1 MNEENNNK
9 TIEQEESSI
18 DFRKLFKDALKH
30 KWLYVIVMVVTF
42 AVAAIFSLAVPNYY
56 NCTVLLSPEM
66 SSSKSAG
73 GLAAMASSFGINLPT
88 SGGVG
93 SEALFPTIYP
103 ELVNSVD
110 FKVSLF
116 PIPVTIEGDKK
127 KGEASR
133 TMSYY
138 QYMKDE
144 QKGPWWGKILAAP
157 FKLLSKLRSKDEDS
171 ESDPNKL
178 DPFRLTYDQAEV
190 VKAINEKVT
199 CDVDKK
205 TMLITISVTDQDPVI
220 CATLADSVKCRLQE
234 FITDYRTS
242 KARVD
247 LDYNRKICA
256 EAKERYEKARAA
268 YSSYSDA
275 NQNVILQSVR
285 QRQVALENE
294 MQLQYNAYMQ
304 AASQMLSAEAKVQ
317 EETPAF
323 TTLQSARVPV
333 KKAGPSR
340 SKICLAF
347 VFLAFLGVTAWVF
360 YKEGDWKMFFGK

>member
-1 MNEENNNK
+1 MEEENKN
-9 TIEQEESSI
+9 TVEPEESSI
-18 DFRKLFKDALKH
+18 DFRKLFQDILKH
-30 KWLYVIVMVVTF
+30 KWLYVIVMVLTF
-42 AVAAIFSLAVPNYY
+42 VVAALLSLSVPNYY

-66 SSSKSAG
+66 TSSKSTSS
-73 GLAAMASSFGINLPT
+73 LAAMASSFGINLPT

-93 SEALFPTIYP
+93 SEALFPTLYP
-103 ELVNSVD
+103 ELVNSSD

-116 PIPVTIEGDKK
+116 PVPVTIEGKK

-138 QYMKDE
+138 DYLKDE
-144 QKGPWWGKILAAP
+144 QKAPWWSKALAAP
-157 FKLLSKLRSKDEDS
+157 SKLIGKLRSKGEETEGDGT
-171 ESDPNKL
+171 L
-178 DPFRLTYDQAEV
+178 DPFRLTKEQAEI

-205 TMLITISVTDQDPVI
+205 TMVISINVTDQDPVI
-220 CATLADSVKCRLQE
+220 CATMADSVKCRLQE
-234 FITDYRTS
+234 FITDYRTT
-242 KARVD
+242 KARID
-247 LDYNRKICA
+247 LEYNKKICA
-256 EAKERYEKARAA
+256 EAKERYDKARQA
-268 YSSYSDA
+268 YAGYADA

-285 QRQVALENE
+285 QRQAALENE

-304 AASQMLSAEAKVQ
+304 AAGQMLQAEAKVQ

-323 TTLQSARVPV
+323 TTLQSATVPV

-347 VFLAFLGVTAWVF
+347 VFLAFLAVTAWVF
-360 YKEGDWKMFFGK
+360 YKEDDYKMLFHS

>member
-1 MNEENNNK
+1 MNEENKN
-9 TIEQEESSI
+9 TVEQEESSI
-18 DFRKLFKDALKH
+18 DFRKLFKDVLKH
-30 KWLYVIVMVVTF
+30 KWRYVIVMVITF
-42 AVAAIFSLAVPNYY
+42 FVAAFFSLCMPNYY
-56 NCTVLLSPEM
+56 QCTVLLSPEM
-66 SSSKSAG
+66 SGSKSSS

-110 FKVSLF
+110 FKISLF
-116 PIPVTIEGDKK
+116 PVPVTMEGKK
-127 KGEASR
+127 KGESSR

-138 QYMKDE
+138 EYMKDE
-144 QKGPWWGKILAAP
+144 QKEPWWGKVLGAP
-157 FKLLSKLRSKDEDS
+157 GKLLDKLRSKGEDS
-171 ESDPNKL
+171 ASDPNKL
-178 DPFRLTYDQAEV
+178 DSFRLTKDQAEV
-190 VKAINEKVT
+190 VKTIDEKVT

-220 CATLADSVKCRLQE
+220 CATMADSVKCRLQE

-247 LDYNRKICA
+247 LEYNRKICA

>member
-9 TIEQEESSI
+9 TVEQEESSI
-18 DFRKLFKDALKH
+18 DFRKLFKDLLKH
-30 KWLYVIVMVVTF
+30 KWLYIIVMVVTF
-42 AVAAIFSLAVPNYY
+42 VVAAILSLSVPNYY

-66 SSSKSAG
+66 SSSKSTNS
-73 GLAAMASSFGINLPT
+73 LAAMASSFGLKLPA

-93 SEALFPTIYP
+93 TEALFPTIYP

-110 FKVSLF
+110 FKISLF
-116 PIPVTIEGDKK
+116 PVPVTIEGKK
-127 KGEASR
+127 KGEPSR

-144 QKGPWWGKILAAP
+144 QKGPWWGEILAAP
-157 FKLLSKLRSKDEDS
+157 RKLLSKMRSKGEESD
-171 ESDPNKL
+171 SDPNKL
-178 DPFRLTYDQAEV
+178 DPFRLTKDQAKV
-190 VKAINEKVT
+190 VKDINEKVT

-234 FITDYRTS
+234 FITEYRTS

-247 LDYNRKICA
+247 LEYNRKICA

-268 YSSYSDA
+268 YAGYSDA

-294 MQLQYNAYMQ
+294 MQLQYNNYMQ
-304 AASQMLSAEAKVQ
+304 VASQMLSAEAKVQ

-340 SKICLAF
+340 SKICIMC
-347 VFLAFLGVTAWVF
+347 VFLAFLAVTAWVF